1 MIYRRKNKRDGIT
14 YWFIRYDLP
23 DGRRKKEKA
32 GTTKQDAKDRLIQR
46 KSEILKGE
54 FLDPKSRGATFAEFA
69 SRFLD
74 DYGDTKLSAYYRQT
88 LTKTHAVMRFFGKMQ
103 LDRIAESDL
112 ERFRRER
119 SKTVG
124 PSTVRKNLTLL
135 GTMFRMAKK
144 WGAVRLNS
152 AADVEKPAEPEGTG
166 RPLTE
171 DQWGKVRQRLRPYPD
186 LQLAD
191 LALATVSR
199 LREITALEWG
209 DVDLDR
215 KYAVIQQRKGRRPR
229 PKRVALSQS
238 AIAIIER

>member
-1 MIYRRKNKRDGIT
+1 MIYSRKNKRDGIT

-124 PSTVRKNLTLL
+124 PSTAASIPRSPTGGPGPRDGFSSTRDHGPGVGRRRSRPQVR
-135 GTMFRMAKK
+135 RDSAKERTPSTAQAGSSLSK
-144 WGAVRLNS
+144 RHR
-152 AADVEKPAEPEGTG
+152 DH
-166 RPLTE
+166 R
-171 DQWGKVRQRLRPYPD
+171 
-186 LQLAD
+186 
-191 LALATVSR
+191 ALAKATAGI
-199 LREITALEWG
+199 REA
-209 DVDLDR
+209 
-215 KYAVIQQRKGRRPR
+215 Q
-229 PKRVALSQS
+229 
-238 AIAIIER
+238 